1 VHNAG
6 RGLKGLTN
14 VTANTKIS
22 INYIDDAL
30 DIAEVDLYSIGQ
42 DFRPSNGVMTFEV
55 QNETTG
61 AVEQIDIGVSLIGDD
76 KMSLEDFRDAVSQID
91 HLSSSIDTY
100 GRLSIQSDEGYSFFI
115 SEDTSD
121 LAAFLGLNNFFTGN
135 AAGSIEVNEA
145 LVNDVELLAAGKTD
159 AVGDN
164 DNLNEMINTRSTD
177 LGTGFTFFQTYQT
190 FVSDV
195 ASEVNRISS
204 LQTNQDR
211 IVSDVAERRNSFSGV
226 NLDEEAA
233 NLLRFQQSYQA
244 AAEYISVQNRLLDLL
259 FQAV

>member
-1 VHNAG
+1 M
-6 RGLKGLTN
+6 
-14 VTANTKIS
+14 TAQTKVS

-30 DIAEVDLYSIGQ
+30 DIAEVDQMSLGQ
-42 DFRPSNGVMTFEV
+42 NYRPVNGVMTFQVE
-55 QNETTG
+55 NETTG
-61 AVEQIDIGVSLIGDD
+61 AIEEIDISIDLLGDD
-76 KMSLEDFRDAVSQID
+76 KMSLEDFRDAVSQVD
-91 HLSSSIDTY
+91 HLTASIDNF

-121 LAAFLGLNNFFTGN
+121 LAAFLGLNNFFNGN
-135 AAGSIEVNEA
+135 AAGNITVSED
-145 LVNDVELLAAGKTD
+145 LVENVELLAAAKSN
-159 AVGDN
+159 AAGDN
-164 DNLNEMINTRSTD
+164 DNLSDMVSSRSAD
-177 LGTGFTFFQTYQT
+177 LGDGFTFLQTYQS

-195 ASEVNRISS
+195 ASQVSRISS
-204 LQTNQDR
+204 LQQNQER
-211 IVSDVAERRNSFSGV
+211 IVSDVFERRNAFSGV